1 MSTVEQITAKVRAL
15 PAELQRETM
24 HYIEFLL
31 AKQAQDNEARE
42 WARFSEQQL
51 AAQYTEAD
59 AVYDQD

>member
-1 MSTVEQITAKVRAL
+1 MSTVEQITEKVRAL
-15 PAELQRETM
+15 PAELQQETM

-31 AKQAQDNEARE
+31 AKQARDNEAHE